1 MIFYTMQPFL
11 GFLVFSVLIVIV
23 MTVLAVYTAPQIKK
37 SKKRKIEDENEEEPV
52 KTLEDF
58 VKGRLL
64 NAVKEKP
71 AEYFE
76 LLISADTEAALK
88 TAEETALRDFVIEN
102 DSVEIDVEE
111 VLEEKP
117 REYVFKLAGATSET
131 LTNTIIAEVQKKAAL
146 ITEEDIT
153 IKMLKQ
159 FRAANK
165 DNKDGEATPEEKED
179 FTNNSDLVG
188 LYLNE
193 VVEKTTNIVINKIF
207 PHEMVFERCAILIED
222 FDTGVVTDQ
231 AIQIPSNKYKIRLVE
246 GDEPEVF
253 PGDCLDLA
261 VSVDK
266 INHVLKISAKNG
278 CENNCFVIIPRFS
291 PVGSVS
297 SMILGSTDQVKP
309 KTFLFLAN
317 KNDST
322 HFQFTMDKQ
331 HSVGCELDMLIFSE
345 RNLRNLPDS
354 KPRPLSDADILASY
368 GKRLGTGVF
377 TTENLVDD

>member
-1 MIFYTMQPFL
+1 
-11 GFLVFSVLIVIV
+11 
-23 MTVLAVYTAPQIKK
+23 
-37 SKKRKIEDENEEEPV
+37 
-52 KTLEDF
+52 
-58 VKGRLL
+58 
-64 NAVKEKP
+64 
-71 AEYFE
+71 
-76 LLISADTEAALK
+76 
-88 TAEETALRDFVIEN
+88 
-102 DSVEIDVEE
+102 
-111 VLEEKP
+111 
-117 REYVFKLAGATSET
+117 
-131 LTNTIIAEVQKKAAL
+131 
-146 ITEEDIT
+146 
-153 IKMLKQ
+153 MLKQ

>member
-117 REYVFKLAGATSET
+117 RECVFKLAGATSET

>member
-1 MIFYTMQPFL
+1 M
-11 GFLVFSVLIVIV
+11 GFWSFSVLIVIV

>member
-117 REYVFKLAGATSET
+117 REYVFKLAGTTSET

>member
-1 MIFYTMQPFL
+1 MQPFL

-222 FDTGVVTDQ
+222 FDTGIVTDQ

>member
-1 MIFYTMQPFL
+1 
-11 GFLVFSVLIVIV
+11 